1 MDLKTQKMYEALFAL
16 EDLREILRQTSP
28 SHIFNEEQQK
38 DFDCVLNKVNS
49 IIEEIRSNKGNY
61 NVKNISE
68 KIGLRD
74 KEECFINIGPIQAG
88 GRLTSEARKAVIAYG
103 DGYSVCDQC
112 LAPFRLDHIKKPPIS
127 EFYGEM
133 AEFVGMDVARVVRG
147 ARNGFQIVTN
157 ALLDK
162 GDIALVSSVGHYS
175 VCLAIES
182 VGAIWKEIPVN
193 EHNTISSEETAKKI
207 EAVKE
212 QDGKLPKL
220 VVIPHFDYLFANE
233 HDVHGIAK
241 VCKEYDIPFLY
252 NGAYTVG
259 IMPVHGKK
267 IGADFVVGSGH
278 KSMASPAPS
287 GILAT
292 TEDFVDK
299 VFSTTSLKGD
309 VTNRKFG
316 IKETYLLGCT
326 VMGAPLIGMMA
337 SFPKVR
343 ARTKN
348 WDDEVKK
355 SNFFIDEFLKIEGSK
370 VVSEMPRKHTLTKV
384 DTKNSFDKIANTH
397 KKKGYFFTNELKKKG
412 ITGIFPGA
420 TREFKLN
427 VYGLSWDQIK
437 HLSDSF
443 KEIAIKYEL
452 NVSD

>member
-1 MDLKTQKMYEALFAL
+1 MDLKTQKMYEAFFAL

-28 SHIFNEEQQK
+28 DHRFNDEQQK
-38 DFDCVLNKVNS
+38 DFDGVLDRINS
-49 IIEEIRSNKGNY
+49 IIDEIRSNKGNY
-61 NVKNISE
+61 NLKYISKNIE
-68 KIGLRD
+68 IRD

-88 GRLTSEARKAVIAYG
+88 GRLTNEARKAVIAYG

-112 LAPFRLDHIKKPPIS
+112 LSPFRLDYLKKPPVG
-127 EFYGEM
+127 EFCEEVAG
-133 AEFVGMDVARVVRG
+133 FLGMDVARVVRG

-162 GDIALVSSVGHYS
+162 GDIALVSSAAHYS

-182 VGAIWKEIPVN
+182 VGAIWKEIPLN
-193 EHNTISSEETAKKI
+193 ESNVVTEIETAEKI

-212 QDGKLPKL
+212 KEGVLPKL
-220 VVIPHFDYLFANE
+220 IAISHFDYLFANE

-259 IMPVHGKK
+259 IMPVNGKK

-292 TEDFVDK
+292 TDEFKDT
-299 VFSTTSLKGD
+299 VFSTTALQGD
-309 VTNRKFG
+309 ITKRKFG
-316 IKETYLLGCT
+316 VKETYLLGCT

-337 SFPKVR
+337 SFPTVKERV
-343 ARTKN
+343 KN
-348 WDDEVKK
+348 WDEEVKK
-355 SNFFIDEFLKIEGSK
+355 SNFFIDELLKIEGSK

-384 DTKNSFDKIANTH
+384 DTTDSFDRIAGTH
-397 KKKGYFFTNELKKKG
+397 KKKGYFFTSELKKKG
-412 ITGIFPGA
+412 IVGIFPGA

-427 VYGLSWDQIK
+427 VYGLSWDKIRY
-437 HLSDSF
+437 LADSF
-443 KEIAIKYEL
+443 KDIARKYEL
-452 NVSD
+452 DVK